1 VRYRREATLGL
12 LVPYEMREVYRL
24 GTNSG
29 TLEEIDA
36 VAGYTNFRQFHTSAR
51 IVPR

>member
-1 VRYRREATLGL
+1 
-12 LVPYEMREVYRL
+12 MREVYRL
-24 GTNSG
+24 GTNAG

-36 VAGYTNFRQFHTSAR
+36 VARYTNFRQFHTSAR